1 CTSTAPR
8 RARRRRSLCHRPK
21 RASTSAWPAD
31 RPGPPG
37 GSGRRSSAHS
47 QHQVYVCTCET
58 EENPSWHR
66 GHWRRRALSLSVAW
80 VTRQAR
86 PGATIVW
93 RSVDREKR
101 SVQTALPWNVVRHD
115 EHSIVLFMR
124 PGTVWKVRTGRYG
137 GPRDRM
143 LLEWDGAYAE
153 RIWTATNVLMFHR
166 FGDAHSLWLA
176 RDDATSRLAWWY
188 VNLEEPWHETAI
200 GFDSRDNL
208 LDRWSGPDGEWH
220 WKDEDELAWAIAQGW
235 VGPEREAELRKEG
248 ERALERFR
256 RRDPPLDDDW
266 LGYRPDPSWT
276 IPTLPSGWPDYEPRA
291 D

>member
-1 CTSTAPR
+1 M
-8 RARRRRSLCHRPK
+8 
-21 RASTSAWPAD
+21 
-31 RPGPPG
+31 
-37 GSGRRSSAHS
+37 
-47 QHQVYVCTCET
+47 
-58 EENPSWHR
+58 
-66 GHWRRRALSLSVAW
+66 
-80 VTRQAR
+80 
-86 PGATIVW
+86 W

-166 FGDAHSLWLA
+166 FGDAYSHWLA

>member
-1 CTSTAPR
+1 
-8 RARRRRSLCHRPK
+8 
-21 RASTSAWPAD
+21 
-31 RPGPPG
+31 
-37 GSGRRSSAHS
+37 
-47 QHQVYVCTCET
+47 
-58 EENPSWHR
+58 
-66 GHWRRRALSLSVAW
+66 
-80 VTRQAR
+80 VTREAR
-86 PGATIVW
+86 PGETIVW

-101 SVQTALPWNVVRHD
+101 TVQTALPWNVVRHD

-124 PGTVWKVRTGRYG
+124 PGTVWKVRTGRHG

-166 FGDAHSLWLA
+166 FGEAHSLWLA

-208 LDRWSGPDGEWH
+208 
-220 WKDEDELAWAIAQGW
+220 AWAIAGGW

-266 LGYRPDPSWT
+266 LGSWPDPAWT
-276 IPTLPSGWPDYEPRA
+276 IPTLPSAWPDYEPRA